1 MNILLTLFHYIIFPG
16 FICSALVGLFLTWI
30 DRKVTARIHWRVG
43 PPWYQPYADFL
54 KLLLKET
61 IVPEGSS
68 KTLFFLAPLLGLV
81 AMSILAVMLSM
92 MNFFPTTTFVG
103 DLIVMV
109 YLLALPPLGIILGGS
124 ASKNPLA
131 SVGASREMTQYF
143 AYELP
148 FLIAIAIII
157 IKTINAGGSIRFGD
171 IVLVQQ
177 STGPFLYSV
186 SGVIAAVVILLSTQA
201 KLSYIPFDIP
211 EAEQEIMAGPY
222 IEYSGV
228 ALAIYRVTRAMML
241 LWLPLFLISVLWGGF
256 ADWWAIPKFLLIVVL
271 IILIK
276 NTNPRLRIDQA
287 LKFFWL
293 GIGLLSIIGL
303 ILAFYGN

>member
-1 MNILLTLFHYIIFPG
+1 MSVVRILFSYLIFPG
-16 FICSALVGLFLTWI
+16 FLFTAVVGLFLTWI

-68 KTLFFLAPLLGLV
+68 KILFLLAPFLGLV
-81 AMSILAVMLSM
+81 AMSILAVMLFS
-92 MNFFPTTTFVG
+92 MNFNPSGTFVG

-109 YLLALPPLGIILGGS
+109 YLLALPPLGIMIGGS

-131 SVGASREMTQYF
+131 GVGVSREMTQYF

-148 FLIAIAIII
+148 FLITIAAVIL
-157 IKTINAGGSIRFGD
+157 KAEGSVRFGD
-171 IVLVQQ
+171 IVLAQQ
-177 STGPFLYSV
+177 AGGPFLYSI
-186 SGVIAAVVILLSTQA
+186 SGVIGAVVILLSTQA
-201 KLSYIPFDIP
+201 KLGFVPFDIP

-228 ALAIYRVTRAMML
+228 ALAVYKIVRAMML
-241 LWLPLFLISVLWGGF
+241 FLLPLFLISLLWGGF
-256 ADWWAIPKFLLIVVL
+256 ADWWAIPKFLLIIVL
-271 IILIK
+271 IVLMK
-276 NTNPRLRIDQA
+276 NTNPRIKIDQA

-293 GIGLLSIIGL
+293 GIGALSIIGL
-303 ILAFYGN
+303 VLAVYGL

>member
-1 MNILLTLFHYIIFPG
+1 MSVVRVLFSYLIFPG
-16 FICSALVGLFLTWI
+16 FVFTAVVGLFLTWI

-61 IVPEGSS
+61 IIPEGSS
-68 KTLFFLAPLLGLV
+68 KILFLMGPILGLV
-81 AMSILAVMLSM
+81 AMSIFAVMVFSM
-92 MNFFPTTTFVG
+92 NLNPEGTFVG

-109 YLLALPPLGIILGGS
+109 YLLAIPPLGLMIGGS

-131 SVGASREMTQYF
+131 SVGVSREMTQYF

-148 FLIAIAIII
+148 FLITIAAIIL
-157 IKTINAGGSIRFGD
+157 KAGGSVRFGD
-171 IVLVQQ
+171 IIMAQQ
-177 STGPFLYSV
+177 ANGPFLYSI
-186 SGVIAAVVILLSTQA
+186 SGVIGAIVILLSTQA
-201 KLSYIPFDIP
+201 KLGFVPFDIP

-228 ALAIYRVTRAMML
+228 ALAMFRVVRAMML
-241 LWLPLFLISVLWGGF
+241 FLLPLFLISVLWGGF
-256 ADWWAIPKFLLIVVL
+256 SSWWVILKFLLIVVL

-276 NTNPRLRIDQA
+276 NTNPRIRIDQS
-287 LKFFWL
+287 LRFFWL
-293 GIGLLSIIGL
+293 GIGVLSVIGL
-303 ILAFYGN
+303 VLAVYGL

>member
-1 MNILLTLFHYIIFPG
+1 MSVVRVLFSYLIFPG
-16 FICSALVGLFLTWI
+16 FIFTAVVGLFLTWI

-61 IVPEGSS
+61 IIPEGSS
-68 KTLFFLAPLLGLV
+68 KILFLMGPILGLV
-81 AMSILAVMLSM
+81 AMSIFAVMIFSM
-92 MNFFPTTTFVG
+92 NMNPGATFVG

-109 YLLALPPLGIILGGS
+109 YLLAIPPLGLMIGGS

-131 SVGASREMTQYF
+131 SVGVSREMTQYF

-148 FLIAIAIII
+148 FLITITAIIL
-157 IKTINAGGSIRFGD
+157 KAGGSVRFGD
-171 IVLVQQ
+171 IIMAQQ
-177 STGPFLYSV
+177 ANGPFLYSI
-186 SGVIAAVVILLSTQA
+186 SGVIGAIVILLSMQA
-201 KLSYIPFDIP
+201 KLGFVPFDIP

-228 ALAIYRVTRAMML
+228 ALAMFRVVRAMML
-241 LWLPLFLISVLWGGF
+241 FLLPLFLISVLWGGF
-256 ADWWAIPKFLLIVVL
+256 SSWWTVLKFLLIVVL

-276 NTNPRLRIDQA
+276 NTNPRIRIDQS
-287 LKFFWL
+287 LRFFWL
-293 GIGLLSIIGL
+293 GIGVLSVIGL
-303 ILAFYGN
+303 VLAVYGL

>member
-1 MNILLTLFHYIIFPG
+1 MAIIKIIFNYFIFPG
-16 FICSALVGLFLTWI
+16 FLFTAIIGMFLTWI
-30 DRKVTARIHWRVG
+30 DRKVSARVQMRVG

-54 KLLLKET
+54 KLLIKET
-61 IVPEGSS
+61 IIPEGAS
-68 KTLFFLAPLLGLV
+68 KTLFYLGPLLGLIS
-81 AMSILAVMLSM
+81 MSILSVMLFT
-92 MNFFPTTTFVG
+92 MNFYPESSFAG

-109 YLLALPPLGIILGGS
+109 YLLALPPIGVIIGGS

-148 FLIAIAIII
+148 FLIVIA
-157 IKTINAGGSIRFGD
+157 G
-171 IVLVQQ
+171 IVLKSGGTIKFGEIVYLQRVN
-177 STGPFLYSV
+177 GPFLYSI
-186 SGVIAAVVILLSTQA
+186 SGIIFAIIFLLVIQA
-201 KLSYIPFDIP
+201 KLGFVPFDIP

-228 ALAIYRVTRAMML
+228 ALAIYKITRAMML
-241 LWLPLFLISVLWGGF
+241 FLLPVFMLSLLWGGIG
-256 ADWWAIPKFLLIVVL
+256 DWWAILKYLLIIVL

-287 LKFFWL
+287 LKFFWIFM
-293 GIGLLSIIGL
+293 GILSIIGL
-303 ILAFYGN
+303 VLAINRL

>member
-1 MNILLTLFHYIIFPG
+1 MNFIRILFNYFIFPG
-16 FICSALVGLFLTWI
+16 FLFTAIVGMFLTWI
-30 DRKVTARIHWRVG
+30 DRKVTARVQMRVG

-61 IVPEGSS
+61 IIPEGAS
-68 KTLFFLAPLLGLV
+68 KTLFFMGPIFGLIS
-81 AMSILAVMLSM
+81 MSILAVMLFT
-92 MNFFPTTTFVG
+92 MNFSPENSFAG
-103 DLIVMV
+103 DLIVMI
-109 YLLALPPLGIILGGS
+109 YLLALPPIGVIIGGS

-148 FLIAIAIII
+148 FLIAIA
-157 IKTINAGGSIRFGD
+157 G
-171 IVLVQQ
+171 IVLKSGGTIKFGEIIQLQKV
-177 STGPFLYSV
+177 SGPFLYSI
-186 SGVIAAVVILLSTQA
+186 SGIIFAIVFLLVIQA
-201 KLSYIPFDIP
+201 KLGFVPFDIP

-228 ALAIYRVTRAMML
+228 ALAIYKITKAMML
-241 LWLPLFLISVLWGGF
+241 LLLPVFMISILWGGVG
-256 ADWWAIPKFLLIVVL
+256 DWWAILKLLLIIVL

-287 LKFFWL
+287 LKFFWIFL
-293 GIGLLSIIGL
+293 GIFAIIGL
-303 ILAFYGN
+303 VLAMKGL

>member
-1 MNILLTLFHYIIFPG
+1 MSIVNIIFSYIVYPG
-16 FICSALVGLFLTWI
+16 FIFSAVVGLFITWI

-68 KTLFFLAPLLGLV
+68 KTLFLLGPILGLV
-81 AMSILAVMLSM
+81 AMTILAVMLFS
-92 MNFFPTTTFVG
+92 MNFNPHQSFIG
-103 DLIVMV
+103 DLIVII
-109 YLLALPPLGIILGGS
+109 YLFALPPIGIIIGGS

-148 FLIAIAIII
+148 FLVALATIIL
-157 IKTINAGGSIRFGD
+157 KAGGSIRFGD
-171 IVLVQQ
+171 IILAQET
-177 STGPFLYSV
+177 SAPFLYSI
-186 SGVIAAVVILLSTQA
+186 SGVIAAVVILLSIQA
-201 KLSYIPFDIP
+201 KLSFVPFDIP

-228 ALAIYRVTRAMML
+228 ALAIYKVTRAMMFFL
-241 LWLPLFLISVLWGGF
+241 LPLFFISVLWGGF
-256 ADWWAIPKFLLIVVL
+256 ANWWALLKFLLIVVL
-271 IILIK
+271 IILMK

-287 LKFFWL
+287 LKLFWI
-293 GIGLLSIIGL
+293 GIGILSIVGL
-303 ILAFYGN
+303 VLAFYGL